1 MTKESLHIPDR
12 GPTSLFPR
20 SAIASDH
27 PREMMNASPPPDYS
41 LVRLLSNRRT
51 TKRSQLLNLANLPT
65 SLDPLPNVRPRTLAD
80 ILDEAIRLANETFD
94 SDIELE
100 GSTQEIKTDDD
111 AFLTD
116 PNGEGVDSRGG
127 RLPQ

>member
-1 MTKESLHIPDR
+1 
-12 GPTSLFPR
+12 
-20 SAIASDH
+20 
-27 PREMMNASPPPDYS
+27 MNASPLPDYS
-41 LVRLLSNRRT
+41 LVRLLSSNRRT

-111 AFLTD
+111 SFLTD

-127 RLPQ
+127 RLSQ